1 VCSKLPDTADI
12 VREAIF
18 RQVIDRLEPGQ
29 RQTPDAKTLGYQHLP
44 KALPFDSSPVSKF
57 MEISHGD
64 PRRFGLILA
73 SVFILAAV
81 VLGIGFVIR
90 LKTPFEQ
97 EQARAE
103 AGNPKWLSVKITTAD
118 DRLEYH
124 ESEPIVLIARF
135 SSRARYMY
143 KVEAAEGLSKAA
155 VDLLHTSNGQRIP
168 LNRTGI
174 VCCDSRLIGL
184 DDEPYIPPTRTP
196 LKLTAGEYEIYLTR
210 SSGFQVGRSG
220 TGIQPKLV
228 RGCFKSA
235 EDSCSSRFCCRQAFY
250 TNYPPPAGC
259 RSGCECN
266 RDVSAIRGTS

>member
-1 VCSKLPDTADI
+1 MLIRKAL
-12 VREAIF
+12 RH
-18 RQVIDRLEPGQ
+18 
-29 RQTPDAKTLGYQHLP
+29 QHLP
-44 KALPFDSSPVSKF
+44 KALAFDSFPLSKYVMEVSQ
-57 MEISHGD
+57 GD

-73 SVFILAAV
+73 SVFILAIV

-90 LKTPFEQ
+90 PKTPFEQ

-135 SSRARYMY
+135 SSTARYMY
-143 KVEAAEGLSKAA
+143 KVETAEGLSKAA
-155 VDLLHTSNGQRIP
+155 VELLHISNGQRIP

-196 LKLTAGEYEIYLTR
+196 LKLTAGEYEIYLTSR
-210 SSGFQVGRSG
+210 RVFKWDATTQEYSPSSFEVASNLLKIRVL
-220 TGIQPKLV
+220 P
-228 RGCFKSA
+228 
-235 EDSCSSRFCCRQAFY
+235 DSVV
-250 TNYPPPAGC
+250 
-259 RSGCECN
+259 N
-266 RDVSAIRGTS
+266 RRLHQ

>member
-1 VCSKLPDTADI
+1 VLCG
-12 VREAIF
+12 V
-18 RQVIDRLEPGQ
+18 QV
-29 RQTPDAKTLGYQHLP
+29 
-44 KALPFDSSPVSKF
+44 F

-64 PRRFGLILA
+64 PRRFGLILT

-135 SSRARYMY
+135 CSRARYMY

-196 LKLTAGEYEIYLTR
+196 LKLTAGEYEIYLTSR
-210 SSGFQVGRSG
+210 RVFKWDAAAQEYNPSSFEVASNLLKIRVLPDFVVDRRFTPTIRPRQGAEAVVSVIAIFQLSG
-220 TGIQPKLV
+220 EPPDLQVLHGSKGL
-228 RGCFKSA
+228 
-235 EDSCSSRFCCRQAFY
+235 
-250 TNYPPPAGC
+250 NYPSCAMKPL
-259 RSGCECN
+259 RW
-266 RDVSAIRGTS
+266 

>member
-1 VCSKLPDTADI
+1 MCSKLPDTADI

-29 RQTPDAKTLGYQHLP
+29 GQTPDAKTLGYQHLP
-44 KALPFDSSPVSKF
+44 KALPFDSSPVSK
-57 MEISHGD
+57 
-64 PRRFGLILA
+64 
-73 SVFILAAV
+73 
-81 VLGIGFVIR
+81 
-90 LKTPFEQ
+90 
-97 EQARAE
+97 
-103 AGNPKWLSVKITTAD
+103 WLSVKITAAD

-196 LKLTAGEYEIYLTR
+196 LKLTAGEYEIYLTSR
-210 SSGFQVGRSG
+210 RVFKWDAAAQEYNPSSFEVASNLLKIRVLPDSVVDRRFTPTIRPRQGAEAVVSVIAMFQLSG
-220 TGIQPKLV
+220 EPPDLQVLHGSKGL
-228 RGCFKSA
+228 
-235 EDSCSSRFCCRQAFY
+235 
-250 TNYPPPAGC
+250 NYPSCAMKPL
-259 RSGCECN
+259 RW
-266 RDVSAIRGTS
+266 